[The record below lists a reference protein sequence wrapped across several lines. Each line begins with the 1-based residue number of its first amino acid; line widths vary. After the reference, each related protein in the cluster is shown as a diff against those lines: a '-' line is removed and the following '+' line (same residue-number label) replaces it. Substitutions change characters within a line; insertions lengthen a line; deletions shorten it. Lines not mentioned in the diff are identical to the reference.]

1 MIGSGNDPLEG
12 REFKDGMGLVSKTTV
27 QGTAAIFEPGDMTRY
42 KVIRLGNFATIRVGG
57 IYVGIDAA
65 EYGYDFERA
74 IACNQTYLE
83 LSDYTAAMFVRLLKE
98 MEPDE

>member
-1 MIGSGNDPLEG
+1 MIGSGNNPLEG
-12 REFKDGMGLVSKTTV
+12 REFKDGMGLVAKTEGKGV
-27 QGTAAIFEPGDMTRY
+27 VAVFEPGDMTRY
-42 KVIRLGNFATIRVGG
+42 KITRFANIATIRVGG
-57 IYVGIDAA
+57 IFVGIDAA

-74 IACNQTYLE
+74 IDCSKRELG